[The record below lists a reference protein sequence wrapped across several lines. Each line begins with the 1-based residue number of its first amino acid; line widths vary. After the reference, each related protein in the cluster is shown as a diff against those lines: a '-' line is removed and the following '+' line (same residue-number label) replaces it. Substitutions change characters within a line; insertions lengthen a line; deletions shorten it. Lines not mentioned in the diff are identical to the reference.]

1 VNPSNRN
8 TADGHKSRARRSLRR
23 QLCYARSAVSD
34 PRVEAAI
41 AHWAPRFI
49 AQGIDYNDFI
59 RTTQRIDRWGS
70 WCTEWQRTAQEHEAL
85 ARAAEER
92 DSLLAAADAW
102 VLAAMCH
109 HFGKFVFFDDL
120 QQLRS
125 ASAAA
130 AAAFARA
137 APLLDPPAEPVR
149 IRYAGTDLPGY
160 LRRPGGVSRPPVVL
174 LVAGLDSTKEEFH
187 TFTGLFLRRGVATL
201 AFDGPGQGEV
211 EFELPI
217 EPHFEKPV
225 GAVLDFLSQRADV
238 DGGRVA
244 VAGVSLGGYYAAR
257 AAAFEPRLTS
267 AVAMGG
273 PYTFAANFGELP
285 LLSQQ
290 AFQVRSH
297 SVDAQQAR
305 ERAAAL
311 DLTGVAQRIFQPFL
325 VVFGKEDRL
334 IPYQDAERLFA
345 EIAATD
351 KHLEMYERGNHVVNN
366 MPYAY
371 RPLVADWVADHL
383 YGGHAPT
390 VRASEIMSTS
400 IGR

>member
-1 VNPSNRN
+1 MRHCPPV
-8 TADGHKSRARRSLRR
+8 
-23 QLCYARSAVSD
+23 CYARPAVSD

-59 RTTQRIDRWGS
+59 RTTQRIQNWGN
-70 WCTEWQRTAQEHEAL
+70 WCTEWQRTALEHEAL
-85 ARAAEER
+85 AVAAEER
-92 DSLLAAADAW
+92 DSPLSAADAW
-102 VLAAMCH
+102 VQAAMCH

-125 ASAAA
+125 ASAAT

-137 APLLDPPAEPVR
+137 APWLDPPAEPIR
-149 IRYAGTDLPGY
+149 IGYASTHLPGY
-160 LRRPGGVSRPPVVL
+160 LRRPPGVTRPPVVL

-201 AFDGPGQGEV
+201 AFDGPGQGEA

-217 EPHFEKPV
+217 EPHFEKV
-225 GAVLDFLSQRADV
+225 IGAVLDFLGERTDV
-238 DGGRVA
+238 DGSRVA

-257 AAAFEPRLTS
+257 VAAFEPRLTC

-273 PYTFAANFGELP
+273 PYRFAANFDELP
-285 LLSQQ
+285 MLSRQ

-297 SVDAQQAR
+297 SADALQAR

-311 DLTGVAQRIFQPFL
+311 DLTGVAQLIRQPFL

-334 IPYQDAERLFA
+334 IPYSDAERLFGELA
-345 EIAATD
+345 SAD
-351 KHLEMYERGNHVVNN
+351 KRLEMYEHGNHVVNN

-390 VRASEIMSTS
+390 VHAREAASLSNPT
-400 IGR
+400 

>member
-1 VNPSNRN
+1 MGAANV
-8 TADGHKSRARRSLRR
+8 R
-23 QLCYARSAVSD
+23 QLVCYARATVSD

-41 AHWAPRFI
+41 GHWAPRFI
-49 AQGIDYNDFI
+49 AQGIDYNDFV
-59 RTTQRIDRWGS
+59 RTTQRIQAWGD
-70 WCTEWQRTAQEHEAL
+70 WCTEWQRTAVEHEAL
-85 ARAAEER
+85 ARAAEDR
-92 DSLLAAADAW
+92 DSPLSAADAW
-102 VLAAMCH
+102 IQAAMCH

-125 ASAAA
+125 ASAAT

-137 APLLDPPAEPVR
+137 SPLLDPPAHPIR
-149 IRYAGTDLPGY
+149 IPYAGTHLPGY
-160 LRRPGGVSRPPVVL
+160 LRRPAGVSRPPVVL
-174 LVAGLDSTKEEFH
+174 LIAGLDSTKEEFH

-211 EFELPI
+211 EFDLPI

-225 GAVLDFLSQRADV
+225 SAVLDFLRQRPELEV
-238 DGGRVA
+238 DDSRVA

-257 AAAFEPRLTS
+257 AAAFEPRLTC

-273 PYTFAANFGELP
+273 PYTFARDFDELP
-285 LLSQQ
+285 LLSRQ

-297 SVDAQQAR
+297 SADAQQAR

-311 DLTGVAQRIFQPFL
+311 DLSGVAERIRQPFL

-345 EIAATD
+345 EIGATD

-390 VRASEIMSTS
+390 LRLSETPASSAS
-400 IGR
+400 GNLQ

>member
-1 VNPSNRN
+1 LFVR
-8 TADGHKSRARRSLRR
+8 
-23 QLCYARSAVSD
+23 D

-59 RTTQRIDRWGS
+59 RTTQRIQRWED
-70 WCTEWQRTAQEHEAL
+70 WCSEWQSTAQVHEEL
-85 ARAAEER
+85 ARAAEQR
-92 DSLLAAADAW
+92 GSPSAAADAW
-102 VLAAMCH
+102 VVAAMCH

-125 ASAAA
+125 ASMATV
-130 AAAFARA
+130 AAFARA
-137 APLLDPPAEPVR
+137 APLLDPPAEPIR
-149 IRYAGTDLPGY
+149 IQYAGTHLPGY
-160 LRRPGGVSRPPVVL
+160 LRRPVGLSRPPVVL

-211 EFELPI
+211 EI
-217 EPHFEKPV
+217 EPHFEKPI
-225 GAVLDFLSQRADV
+225 GAVLDWLSERVDV
-238 DGGRVA
+238 DGSRAA

-257 AAAFEPRLTS
+257 AAAFEPRLAC

-273 PYTFAANFGELP
+273 PYRFAANFDELP
-285 LLSQQ
+285 LLTQQ

-297 SVDAQQAR
+297 SADALQAR

-311 DLTGVAQRIFQPFL
+311 DLTGVGERIVQPSL

-345 EIAATD
+345 EIAAKD
-351 KHLEMYERGNHVVNN
+351 KRLEMYERGNHVVNN

-383 YGGHAPT
+383 YAGHAPT
-390 VRASEIMSTS
+390 LRALDLISSS
-400 IGR
+400 AAR